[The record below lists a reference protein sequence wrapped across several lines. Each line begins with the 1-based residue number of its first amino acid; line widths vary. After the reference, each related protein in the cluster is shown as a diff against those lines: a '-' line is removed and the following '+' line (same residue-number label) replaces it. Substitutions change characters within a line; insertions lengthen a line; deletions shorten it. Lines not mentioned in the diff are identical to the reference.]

1 MVLASGGERL
11 GVAELPANPRVTVRL
26 LRALEGR
33 RASAGEIASLVLC
46 DPAVTLQL
54 LLAAGARPGA
64 RSGTLSIESCVAD
77 IGYEVLDVAAFR
89 HAAREFSD
97 RVSGSRNFGVGDLWR
112 RALVCAE
119 SAAGLARR
127 CAQSPEAAYIAGLLH
142 EVGNLAL
149 LTRRVTS
156 TTINMTAE
164 AAGAELVARCPVPA
178 FLSEAVRLHRE
189 RPESL
194 GDAPFLIRVV
204 NVASRLCAEGAIE
217 AACRQ
222 GKELLGLHER
232 TVGQVFDDALEAAR
246 ANVGGVDFSGAA
258 GPVDQSVDSDLPG
271 GQWQSS
277 LPPPKASS
285 DWEEL
290 GRGVGDLGL
299 RAVMG
304 RAMAATSTEEEALLR
319 ARRLAGMLLGLDRH
333 YFFLVSAEGKALVG
347 TPIER
352 DSRHIEELRV
362 AVTTSGSL
370 LAVAARERRPAH
382 GFGSA
387 LKSGGAAVDRIVAR
401 MLGADGLLCVP
412 MSSADGISGVIAF
425 AIDSAWDDQHTEEGR
440 ILSALAGSVADAV
453 AGAMHERL
461 QRERARV
468 ELTAQFR
475 ALGKRVVHETG
486 NPLSIVKNYLRV
498 LADKAGEGGQFREEL
513 AILNEELD
521 RIARIMQRM
530 GEPLDAESDSGV
542 PVDLNALVREVI
554 TLCNDTLFGGRGIEL
569 SQQLDPHVP
578 PLHGDSGALKQV
590 VLNLLSNAAEAMP
603 NGGRLTVVSADNVNL
618 DGELFVLLQV
628 TDSGG
633 GIQPEILQ
641 RLFQPG
647 TSTKGEG
654 HEGIGLAV
662 SDSIVRRMGGRILCR
677 SSLGRGTIFVVL
689 LPRKVARAGAPE
701 SDTTGVA
708 SSHSMDPRIN

>member
-1 MVLASGGERL
+1 MALASGGERL

-54 LLAAGARPGA
+54 LLAAGAGPGVRNGA
-64 RSGTLSIESCVAD
+64 LSIESCVAD
-77 IGYEVLDVAAFR
+77 IGHEVLDVAAFR
-89 HAAREFSD
+89 HATREFSE

-119 SAAGLARR
+119 SAADLARH

-142 EVGNLAL
+142 EIGNLAL

-164 AAGAELVARCPVPA
+164 AAGAELVARCSAPA

-189 RPESL
+189 RPEAL

-204 NVASRLCAEGAIE
+204 NVASRLCAEGATE

-222 GKELLGLHER
+222 GKDLLGLHER
-232 TVGQVFDDALEAAR
+232 AVEQIYEDALEAAR
-246 ANVGGVDFSGAA
+246 DNPGGVDFLA
-258 GPVDQSVDSDLPG
+258 GSAPADEGVDSDLPG

-277 LPPPKASS
+277 LPPSKAST
-285 DWEEL
+285 DWDEL
-290 GRGVGDLGL
+290 RRGVGDLGL

-304 RAMAATSTEEEALLR
+304 RAMTAATTEEEALLR
-319 ARRLAGMLLGLDRH
+319 TRRLAGMLLGLDRH
-333 YFFLVSAEGKALVG
+333 YFFLASAQDKALVG

-352 DSRHIEELRV
+352 DSRQLEELRV
-362 AVTTSGSL
+362 ALATSASL
-370 LAVAARERRPAH
+370 LAVAARERRSVHA
-382 GFGSA
+382 FGSA

-401 MLGADGLLCVP
+401 MLGAEGLLCVP
-412 MSSADGISGVIAF
+412 MSSANGVSGVIAF
-425 AIDSAWDDQHTEEGR
+425 AIDSAWDDQHSEEGR
-440 ILSALAGSVADAV
+440 ILSALAGSAAEAV

-461 QRERARV
+461 QRDRARV

-498 LADKAGEGGQFREEL
+498 LADKAGDGGQFREEL

-530 GEPLDAESDSGV
+530 GEPLDTEFDGGV

-578 PLHGDSGALKQV
+578 LLQGDAGALKQV

-647 TSTKGEG
+647 TSTKGDG

-689 LPRKVARAGAPE
+689 LPRKVARTSSPE
-701 SDTTGVA
+701 PDTTGAA
-708 SSHSMDPRIN
+708 SSHSMDPRFN